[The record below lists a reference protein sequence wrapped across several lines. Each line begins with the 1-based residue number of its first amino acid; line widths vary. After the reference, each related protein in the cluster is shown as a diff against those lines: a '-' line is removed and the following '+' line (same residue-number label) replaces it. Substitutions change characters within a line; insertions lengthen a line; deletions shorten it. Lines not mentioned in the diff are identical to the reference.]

1 MNLDKASGVVLRGTT
16 RVGGE
21 ARTDAGTSDKPGG
34 PALHTG
40 RNPAADGIVRVGG
53 QAPATQLSML
63 TRTTFDRAVTLVAV
77 FGKTSDFADL
87 KFDFT
92 GDAGQAHRARAAVSD
107 ALQGWFPR
115 WENPAFK
122 FRQIGE
128 SICKAITG
136 SLAWNVAAWPCS
148 LFEVR
153 SYPLRGLDTGRTSA
167 EYIAAGLQLLTAL
180 AERDLVDLK
189 AIVKPDDVKA
199 LVALVGAGRAMRD
212 QSPTPALA
220 RSLPFLRVSAAKP
233 SAGASATAFEDHFRS
248 RGIQARAAAADV
260 VTSAVAVLQVVA
272 PEALAAIETTVRPA
286 TPAERLAVDTTLS
299 AGGIEALA
307 HVIEANKRGGG
318 YFDTTGL
325 RMAIERLVIEGFV
338 DTPRS
343 RERNA
348 EAGRELIGAYIGALK
363 TVRGSLAYTR
373 REDATRA
380 QTLCDELATL
390 CSALR
395 DGQLGA
401 AVTARMHAFEYP
413 QKVAQ
418 IAGSMRERLQPLA
431 AGGDA
436 DATATLAAVER
447 LSATFSAIEP
457 LVHDFTGLSSEAR
470 LKAVTKLLGGYV
482 DKLGPLER
490 QLRYEPAAGEGEA
503 RKLCEDLGKLLQSL
517 AGDPYV
523 GDLRKHVDT
532 SGIGR
537 QMRRHI
543 DRIMDQVQ
551 DTPEAVE
558 NGTLAA
564 LTRLRATLMDW

>member
-1 MNLDKASGVVLRGTT
+1 
-16 RVGGE
+16 
-21 ARTDAGTSDKPGG
+21 
-34 PALHTG
+34 
-40 RNPAADGIVRVGG
+40 
-53 QAPATQLSML
+53 
-63 TRTTFDRAVTLVAV
+63 
-77 FGKTSDFADL
+77 
-87 KFDFT
+87 
-92 GDAGQAHRARAAVSD
+92 
-107 ALQGWFPR
+107 
-115 WENPAFK
+115 
-122 FRQIGE
+122 
-128 SICKAITG
+128 
-136 SLAWNVAAWPCS
+136 
-148 LFEVR
+148 
-153 SYPLRGLDTGRTSA
+153 
-167 EYIAAGLQLLTAL
+167 
-180 AERDLVDLK
+180 
-189 AIVKPDDVKA
+189 
-199 LVALVGAGRAMRD
+199 
-212 QSPTPALA
+212 
-220 RSLPFLRVSAAKP
+220 
-233 SAGASATAFEDHFRS
+233 
-248 RGIQARAAAADV
+248 